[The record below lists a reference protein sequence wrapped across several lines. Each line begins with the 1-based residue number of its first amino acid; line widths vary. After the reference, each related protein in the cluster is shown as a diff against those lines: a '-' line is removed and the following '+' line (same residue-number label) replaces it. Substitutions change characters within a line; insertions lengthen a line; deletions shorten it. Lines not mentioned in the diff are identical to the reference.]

1 MYSDERKEVLLWF
14 IAAIAALNL
23 NRILLSVKSAAL
35 KPSLH
40 GLRTRT
46 HIVERIP

>member
-1 MYSDERKEVLLWF
+1 MVYCGNCGAE
-14 IAAIAALNL
+14 LNQD
-23 NRILLSVKSAAL
+23 SAFCEGAAL